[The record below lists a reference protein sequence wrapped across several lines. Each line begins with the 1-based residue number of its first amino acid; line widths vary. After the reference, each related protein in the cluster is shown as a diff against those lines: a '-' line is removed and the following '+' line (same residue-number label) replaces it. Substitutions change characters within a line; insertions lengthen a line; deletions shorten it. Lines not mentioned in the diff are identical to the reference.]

1 MFVML
6 QLCTFR
12 QADSHCEVWWK
23 YAPEYNVT
31 INDCDDHADRVSFK
45 VMHVAVPTVSAQ
57 FLLVTVKF

>member
-45 VMHVAVPTVSAQ
+45 VMHVAVKTIFNSC
-57 FLLVTVKF
+57 